1 MKKAE
6 LITTVAEQ
14 CGVAKTVTEKVLD
27 SFVETVKDELAQ
39 SGKVF
44 MMGFGTFEVIER
56 PARSGRNPKTGETIE
71 LAPSKSPKFKASK
84 ALKKAVN
91 QERG

>member
-6 LITTVAEQ
+6 LIATVAEQ

-27 SFVETVKDELAQ
+27 SFVETVKDELTQ
-39 SGKVF
+39 GGKVF
-44 MMGFGTFEVIER
+44 MMGFGTFESIER
-56 PARSGRNPKTGETIE
+56 PARSGRNPKTGEIIE

-84 ALKKAVN
+84 ALKKAIN
-91 QERG
+91 QK